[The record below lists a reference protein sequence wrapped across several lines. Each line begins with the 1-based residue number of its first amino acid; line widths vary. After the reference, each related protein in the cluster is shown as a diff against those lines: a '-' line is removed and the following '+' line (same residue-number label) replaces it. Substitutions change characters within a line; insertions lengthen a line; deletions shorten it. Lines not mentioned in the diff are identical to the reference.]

1 MTGQRVPDSLELF
14 HSLLNRVV
22 LASKIHP
29 ACRPHLRTL
38 MLMSESIDVNGTSGA
53 LEEGPPL
60 STPANAVT
68 TPNTIGLNIEYIPSP
83 SMTYLGLITQ

>member
-1 MTGQRVPDSLELF
+1 
-14 HSLLNRVV
+14 
-22 LASKIHP
+22 
-29 ACRPHLRTL
+29 